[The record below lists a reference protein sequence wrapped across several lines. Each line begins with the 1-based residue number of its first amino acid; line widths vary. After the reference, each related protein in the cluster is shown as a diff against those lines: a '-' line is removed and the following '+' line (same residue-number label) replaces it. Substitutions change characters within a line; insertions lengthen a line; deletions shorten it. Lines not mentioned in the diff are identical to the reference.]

1 MNIAIV
7 LSGGTGT
14 RLNAAIPKQYIK
26 VNDKMIITYSLE
38 TLLNHPQIDGVL
50 IVADIMWQEEILA
63 GMRGKGC
70 RMENFIGFASPGGT
84 RQFSVLNGLQE
95 LQRRRDISI
104 KNILI
109 HDAARPNLSA
119 DMVSKCMEALKE
131 HEGVMPVLPMKDT
144 IYISEDGT
152 AVTELLDRSRLFAGQ
167 APEGF
172 RFDAYLKANEVL
184 LPDALQE
191 INGSTEP
198 AIRAGLDVVM
208 IPGDEEN
215 YKITTQK
222 DLQRFKAAIKQVCR
236 YNV

>member
-1 MNIAIV
+1 MNIAVV

-14 RLNAAIPKQYIK
+14 RLDAAIPKQYIK

-38 TLLNHPQIDGVL
+38 TLLNHPQTDGVL
-50 IVADIMWQEEILA
+50 IVADIMWQEEVLA
-63 GMRGKGC
+63 EMRGKGC

-84 RQFSVLNGLQE
+84 RQFSILNGLRE
-95 LQRRRDISI
+95 LQRRGDISI

-144 IYISEDGT
+144 IYISEDGK
-152 AVTELLDRSRLFAGQ
+152 AVTGLLDRSRLFAGQ

-184 LPDALQE
+184 LPNALQE

-198 AIRAGLDVVM
+198 AVRAGLDVVM

-215 YKITTQK
+215 YKITTRK